1 MQKFK
6 AFLDRYVEKF
16 ISRTFLAWITAT
28 YLVATNHLTSDNW
41 VAVTLT
47 YIGAEA
53 LVDLAVRWKHGHG
66 RGSMLP

>member
-1 MQKFK
+1 MARVK
-6 AFLDRYVEKF
+6 AVLDKYIEKF
-16 ISRTFLAWITAT
+16 ISRKFLAWITAT

-53 LVDLAVRWKHGHG
+53 LVDLAVRWKHGG
-66 RGSMLP
+66 GS